1 MGGVCVCA
9 RKQWAYVFRCFS
21 VSVQNIWRLPRSEV
35 PGIVLLQGAVK
46 ILPRKI
52 HLELRIPVFQR
63 LHCNWHKIRRAAA
76 LCIWFEGAFWV
87 PKWQLPGV
95 FVICS
100 KIAFFWKVNEN
111 YKISKIR
118 RVAAFWTLFE
128 NDPKWQL
135 PGGFLF
141 FKNVHFWTIL
151 ATVIKFQ
158 HFWYAQNVATLR
170 VLVCCRHCCLHLQHR
185 AWPRNTFFAVFCR
198 IIACCLMLSLS
209 HAGCNF
215 ATNTE
220 SFDQWVL

>member
-1 MGGVCVCA
+1 M
-9 RKQWAYVFRCFS
+9 
-21 VSVQNIWRLPRSEV
+21 I
-35 PGIVLLQGAVK
+35 LQ
-46 ILPRKI
+46 RKI

-63 LHCNWHKIRRAAA
+63 LHCNWHKIRRVAA
-76 LCIWFEGAFWV
+76 LCIWFEGAFGV

-111 YKISKIR
+111 YEISKIR

-135 PGGFLF
+135 PGGFSF

-170 VLVCCRHCCLHLQHR
+170 VLVCCRHCCLHVQHQ
-185 AWPRNTFFAVFCR
+185 AWPRNTIFCNVLQNYRMLLDAQLESRRMQFCNECWIIRSMSSLVFHPASR
-198 IIACCLMLSLS
+198 TILAL
-209 HAGCNF
+209 
-215 ATNTE
+215 NTPNAK
-220 SFDQWVL
+220 FQNVLLKSRLINWRRA